1 MRYFVYYY
9 LYDER
14 IKDVPGGPMK
24 VFDLCSN
31 LKALG
36 HDVVLFA
43 PDIGGPRE
51 QTTARVV
58 LIPAF
63 GVPLLG
69 LIWHEAAV
77 LLASLAELARGG
89 CGAVYVRITTSFAP
103 LLVARL
109 AGARLLTEVND
120 DPFLRY
126 AAGAGKLKTRFV
138 RFCDRINLRRSDA
151 VLAVNAFIKKALE
164 ARLGLSPGRVRVVP
178 SGANTGLF
186 RPYDRVAACR
196 ELSLDPARRYLCFVG
211 SLNPWNDYALIVA
224 AAGELCAERPE
235 LRCVLAGDLGPR
247 VEELLASSGAREKFL
262 LTGRVAPAAAARY
275 IACSDVCLSAVSA
288 ASEPMTPV
296 KIFDYLSSARPV
308 VASGPPGEERLFEGC
323 GAAVFTP
330 AGDARAFADAV
341 RRLLDD
347 PARAAKLGAGGRA
360 YILEHYDRAAIAREI
375 AGLAGGT
382 A

>member
-69 LIWHEAAV
+69 IIWHEAAV
-77 LLASLAELARGG
+77 MFASLLELARGG
-89 CGAVYVRITTSFAP
+89 CGAVYARITTSFAP
-103 LLVARL
+103 LAVARL

-126 AAGAGKLKTRFV
+126 AAGAGKLKTRIV
-138 RFCDRINLRRSDA
+138 RFCDGINLRRSDR

-164 ARLGLSPGRVRVVP
+164 DRLGVDPGRVRVVP
-178 SGANTGLF
+178 SGANTALF
-186 RPYDRVAACR
+186 RPYGKEEACR
-196 ELSLDPARRYLCFVG
+196 ELSLDPSLRYICFVG
-211 SLNPWNDYALIVA
+211 SLNPWNDYALIVSA
-224 AAGELCAERPE
+224 AAGLCAERPD
-235 LRCVLAGDLGPR
+235 LRCVLAGDLDAR
-247 VEELLASSGAREKFL
+247 VERLIASSGMRDKFV
-262 LTGRVAPAAAARY
+262 LTGRVAPAAAVKY
-275 IACSDVCLSAVSA
+275 IACSEVCLSAISPD
-288 ASEPMTPV
+288 SEPMTPV
-296 KIFDYLSSARPV
+296 KIFDYLSCARPV
-308 VASGPPGEERLFEGC
+308 VAAGPRGEERLLEGC
-323 GAAVFTP
+323 GAAVLTP
-330 AGDARAFADAV
+330 AGDAAAFAAAV
-341 RRLLDD
+341 RNFLAD
-347 PARAAKLGAGGRA
+347 PSLALRAGAGGRK
-360 YILEHYDRAAIAREI
+360 YVMDHYDRVSIARNI
-375 AGLAGGT
+375 AALAEE
-382 A
+382 AA